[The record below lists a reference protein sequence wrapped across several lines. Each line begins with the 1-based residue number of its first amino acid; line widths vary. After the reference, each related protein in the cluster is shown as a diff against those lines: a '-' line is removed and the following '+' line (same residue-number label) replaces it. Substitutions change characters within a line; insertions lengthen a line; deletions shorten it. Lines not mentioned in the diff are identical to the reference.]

1 MQGLQMEG
9 RGSSYTR
16 LLNLQKTQGCSL
28 SLSLGTCIAKDPLCS
43 AKRRCKL
50 ASSPTQAP
58 ASSLTS
64 HQYVML

>member
-1 MQGLQMEG
+1 MQGLQLEG

-16 LLNLQKTQGCSL
+16 LLNLQKTGLQP
-28 SLSLGTCIAKDPLCS
+28 LSLGTCIAKDPLCS